1 MGKKRGNNEGSIVR
15 RKDGL
20 WMAQMTVGRN
30 PETGKSKRS
39 TFYGK
44 TRKDVAD
51 KLAKALRDQQQGVF
65 VEPHKLILS
74 EWLDKWL
81 WDYKKPRLRS
91 TTFDNY
97 EMLIRCHL
105 KPALGNM
112 ALRTLRPEHLQHFY
126 NEKGKEGLSP
136 RSVQLM
142 HTVLHGALSQAEKN
156 QLVARNVSKLTERPQ
171 GVRRDVQTLTADQV
185 ATSLLPALKD
195 DRLFAVIYLAFGTG
209 LRRGELLALRW
220 QDVDL
225 KEGVL
230 QVRQTLARVNTYD
243 EKGGMK
249 KTQLIFQEPKTAQ
262 SRRYVPIPEACMV
275 ALNRHRAQQ
284 AEERLL
290 LGPGYEDHGL
300 VVCQPDGRPI
310 DPRNFLRY
318 FKKILKQ
325 AGLPDIRLHDA
336 RHTFATMMLE
346 LGESPKTVQTML
358 GHSRVGIT
366 LDIYTHVSLELE
378 KKAAAKL
385 NAALSGEK

>member
-1 MGKKRGNNEGSIVR
+1 
-15 RKDGL
+15 
-20 WMAQMTVGRN
+20 
-30 PETGKSKRS
+30 
-39 TFYGK
+39 
-44 TRKDVAD
+44 
-51 KLAKALRDQQQGVF
+51 
-65 VEPHKLILS
+65 
-74 EWLDKWL
+74 
-81 WDYKKPRLRS
+81 
-91 TTFDNY
+91 
-97 EMLIRCHL
+97 
-105 KPALGNM
+105 
-112 ALRTLRPEHLQHFY
+112 
-126 NEKGKEGLSP
+126 
-136 RSVQLM
+136 M
-142 HTVLHGALSQAEKN
+142 HTVLHGTLSQAEKN

-171 GVRRDVQTLTADQV
+171 GVRQDVQTLTVAQV
-185 ATSLLPALKD
+185 SASLLPALKD

-225 KEGVL
+225 NEAIL
-230 QVRQTLARVNTYD
+230 RVRQTLARVNTYD

-249 KTQLIFQEPKTAQ
+249 KTQLIFQEPKTTQ
-262 SRRYVPIPEACMV
+262 SRRTVPIPNACIV

-284 AEERLL
+284 AGEKLL

-318 FKKILKQ
+318 FKKALKL

-346 LGESPKTVQTML
+346 LGESPKTVQTIL
-358 GHSRVGIT
+358 GHSRVAIT
-366 LDIYTHVSLELE
+366 LDIYSHVSLELE

>member
-1 MGKKRGNNEGSIVR
+1 VARKRGNNEGSIVH

-30 PETGKSKRS
+30 PQTGKLKRAS
-39 TFYGK
+39 FYGK
-44 TRKDVAD
+44 TRKEVAD
-51 KLAKALRDQQQGVF
+51 KLAKALRDQQQGIF
-65 VEPHKLILS
+65 VEPHKLTLG
-74 EWLDKWL
+74 EWMSKWL
-81 WDYKKPRLRS
+81 WDYKRPSLRS

-97 EMLIRCHL
+97 EMLIRRHL
-105 KPALGNM
+105 KPALGNI
-112 ALRTLRPEHLQHFY
+112 ALRDLRPEHLQHFY
-126 NEKGKEGLSP
+126 NQKSKEGLSS
-136 RSVQLM
+136 RSVRLM
-142 HTVLHGALSQAEKN
+142 HTVLHGTLSQAEKN

-171 GVRRDVQTLTADQV
+171 GVRQDVQTLTVAQV
-185 ATSLLPALKD
+185 STSLLPALKD

-225 KEGVL
+225 NEAL
-230 QVRQTLARVNTYD
+230 LRVRQTLARVNTYN

-249 KTQLIFQEPKTAQ
+249 KTQLIFQEPKTTQ
-262 SRRYVPIPEACMV
+262 SRRTVPIPNACIV

-284 AEERLL
+284 AGEKLL

-318 FKKILKQ
+318 FKKALKL

-346 LGESPKTVQTML
+346 LGESPKTVQTIL
-358 GHSRVGIT
+358 GHSRVAIT
-366 LDIYTHVSLELE
+366 LDIYSHVSLELE